1 MRKTLYEHQR
11 GKQMHAS
18 GQWSLTKAEQ
28 RLIYAVGAFFAISV
42 ISVLAGAFSG
52 KSRFLTA
59 AIICC
64 VISFI
69 AVFAV
74 MFGVVIRKSRKQPM
88 EKHYYDVDYTY
99 NGITNETEDKT
110 REITREEFIQG
121 KKENGG
127 LQK

>member
-1 MRKTLYEHQR
+1 MRKTLYEHRR

-69 AVFAV
+69 AIFAV
-74 MFGVVIRKSRKQPM
+74 MFGVVTTENIEQAIARAGSKAGNKG
-88 EKHYYDVDYTY
+88 YDVALGAIEMV
-99 NGITNETEDKT
+99 NLIK
-110 REITREEFIQG
+110 QV
-121 KKENGG
+121 
-127 LQK
+127 

>member
-1 MRKTLYEHQR
+1 
-11 GKQMHAS
+11 MHAS

-69 AVFAV
+69 AVFSV

-127 LQK
+127 SQK